1 MQPAMQTM
9 NVSKGRLWTGY
20 VLSAIPTLLIL
31 MAAVMDLSGSK
42 QAVEGAV
49 QMGYP
54 ASRVQ
59 VIGVLALITVVLYV
73 VPRTAVLGAL
83 FVTAFFGAAVATHI
97 RAGQSLA
104 WCLPAVIVCTIAWA
118 GLILREPRLR
128 ELLPIR
134 K

>member
-1 MQPAMQTM
+1 MQAATQTAA
-9 NVSKGRLWTGY
+9 VSKGSLWTGY

-31 MAAVMDLSGSK
+31 MGAVMDLIGSQK
-42 QAVEGAV
+42 TVEDAAKL
-49 QMGYP
+49 GYP
-54 ASRVQ
+54 ASSLPI
-59 VIGVLALITVVLYV
+59 IGVLSLIAVVLYV

-128 ELLPIR
+128 DLLPVR

>member
-1 MQPAMQTM
+1 
-9 NVSKGRLWTGY
+9 
-20 VLSAIPTLLIL
+20 

-104 WCLPAVIVCTIAWA
+104 WCLPAVIVCTISWA